1 MALGGSQESF
11 GILFFVRQ
19 IGSRAFVTLIFLK
32 REKSNL
38 SNIATLY
45 IIEMQILHRFEKTKE
60 PMSENQYL
68 SQYAVGLPYEISWFK
83 KRTKYM
89 TSSIKIHLSQA
100 QKCWLF
106 TKNIL
111 VLQKRDLKDL
121 HSHKNI
127 FGQRGLVCHK
137 Q

>member
-1 MALGGSQESF
+1 MALGDSQESF

-68 SQYAVGLPYEISWFK
+68 SQYAVGLPYEIS
-83 KRTKYM
+83 
-89 TSSIKIHLSQA
+89 
-100 QKCWLF
+100 
-106 TKNIL
+106 
-111 VLQKRDLKDL
+111 
-121 HSHKNI
+121 
-127 FGQRGLVCHK
+127 
-137 Q
+137 

>member
-19 IGSRAFVTLIFLK
+19 IGSRAFVTLIFFK

-68 SQYAVGLPYEISWFK
+68 SQYAVGLPYEIS
-83 KRTKYM
+83 
-89 TSSIKIHLSQA
+89 
-100 QKCWLF
+100 
-106 TKNIL
+106 
-111 VLQKRDLKDL
+111 
-121 HSHKNI
+121 
-127 FGQRGLVCHK
+127 
-137 Q
+137 